1 MKKWILGMALI
12 GLLLFTTNLCACTE
26 EGESLKM
33 VIIPAE
39 EPAVEKARVK
49 KMTDWIGE
57 QIGITIEVVVATDY
71 TTAITALAVGDA
83 DIARLGPFSYVLAT
97 TQTDCEAIARSVKA
111 KSGLD
116 SYKAVIITR
125 EDSGINDL
133 KNLKDKTFAFVDV
146 ASTSGYL
153 IPMVMLLNAGIN
165 PEEDFTR
172 RYFAGY
178 HDAVWTAVN
187 NGDVDAGCT
196 NDYRLLPAIDDNQP
210 GTENLKIIAY
220 SDPIPLSPI
229 VIRSDMP
236 LELKRKIQDA
246 FLAVPEE
253 LALEAW
259 KSLGYVK
266 AEDSDYDFLR
276 DVAEVLDLD
285 LREME

>member
-1 MKKWILGMALI
+1 MKKQIISILLI
-12 GLLLFTTNLCACTE
+12 GLLLIGVGLCGCAKE
-26 EGESLKM
+26 EESLKM

-49 KMTDWIGE
+49 KMTDWIGG

-71 TTAITALAVGDA
+71 TTAIVALKTGDA

-97 TQTDCEAIARSVKA
+97 TQTECEAIARSVKA

-116 SYKAVIITR
+116 TYKAIIITR
-125 EDSGINDL
+125 EHSGINDL
-133 KNLKDKTFAFVDV
+133 EDLRGKTFAFVDV

-153 IPMVMLLNAGIN
+153 IPMVMLLEAGVI

-172 RYFAGY
+172 IYFAGY

-196 NDYRLLPAIDDNQP
+196 NDYRLLPAIDDNQL

-229 VIRSDMP
+229 VIRSDMNA
-236 LELKRKIQDA
+236 ELKAKIQDA

-276 DVAEVLDLD
+276 DVAEILDLD
-285 LREME
+285 LRGME